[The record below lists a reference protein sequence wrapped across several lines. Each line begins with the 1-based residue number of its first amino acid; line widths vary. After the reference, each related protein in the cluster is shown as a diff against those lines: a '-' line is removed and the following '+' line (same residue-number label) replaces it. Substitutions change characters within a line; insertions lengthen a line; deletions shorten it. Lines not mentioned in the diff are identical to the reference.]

1 MMGFLHLFFVMF
13 LITEDMNLSNP
24 VENHYRETELGWD
37 EG

>member
-24 VENHYRETELGWD
+24 VEITIEKRN
-37 EG
+37 